1 MIISVL
7 ERRYEIGLRR
17 SIGATRGQIRGQFVT
32 ESLLLSGLGGAAGI
46 VLGGAATA
54 VYAVSSGIPWV
65 IPAWAVAGGF
75 GATLAIG
82 TVAGLY
88 PAVRASR
95 LSPTLA
101 LHSA

>member
-1 MIISVL
+1 M
-7 ERRYEIGLRR
+7 
-17 SIGATRGQIRGQFVT
+17 
-32 ESLLLSGLGGAAGI
+32 
-46 VLGGAATA
+46 LGGAATA
-54 VYAVSSGIPWV
+54 VYSVSSGIPWV
-65 IPAWAVAGGF
+65 IPPWAVAGGF
-75 GATLAIG
+75 GATLVIG